1 MPNILNA
8 YMIAEEGRKNI
19 GSIVGILPRREG
31 FVPVSILKGEIKL
44 STYILLSKFQ
54 VQ

>member
-1 MPNILNA
+1 MLN
-8 YMIAEEGRKNI
+8 MIAEKGRRNT
-19 GSIVGILPRREG
+19 GNIVGVPPRREG
-31 FVPVSILKGEIKL
+31 FVPLSILKGEIKL

>member
-1 MPNILNA
+1 MLNI
-8 YMIAEEGRKNI
+8 IAVEGRKK
-19 GSIVGILPRREG
+19 SRSVVGIPPRREG
-31 FVPVSILKGEIKL
+31 FVPLSILKGEITL